1 MVYTRR
7 KKNNNKRRTRIARKK
22 NNKGGEAFAAG
33 GYGCV
38 FKPALLC
45 ANNSLRINSNT
56 MKKTLGT
63 VSKLLDRENAFNEMQ
78 EIEKVLLY
86 IKKIPNNSKYF
97 IINDQ
102 VTICEPAPLSKLD
115 LHNYDKMCSGTKLEQ
130 IGITSAN
137 INNHLNK
144 LNAINM
150 LDGGKD
156 LDKVWPFLRFDD
168 KENNEK
174 SFKIFKIINTHLIGL
189 LVNAIVKL
197 NKAGLYHFDI
207 KGSNIL
213 LGKDENTR
221 LIDWGTSFTFTSFT
235 FTSFTVENT
244 HIPQKVYSRAIFQ
257 FNVPF
262 SVILFLPELD
272 KVIQKTVLLYK
283 NKAQGN
289 DLIKLIAQDIIL
301 YSLTENGAGS
311 HFELILEYMVIV
323 YNKINNNN
331 KFTRETAIKVI
342 ENYFADILL
351 NYLTITTFTTTF
363 NLAAF
368 FKEVFLHNIDIY
380 GFLISYIHL
389 VIINDKSN
397 SYLVQEIA
405 KLFNDFCWS
414 PTYAS
419 KPIPVK
425 TLTNRLKKLNIQR

>member
-7 KKNNNKRRTRIARKK
+7 KKYNNNKRTKINRR
-22 NNKGGEAFAAG
+22 NKGGEAFAAG

-56 MKKTLGT
+56 MKKSLGT
-63 VSKLLDRENAFNEMQ
+63 VSKLLDRESAFNEMQ

-156 LDKVWPFLRFDD
+156 LDKVWPFLRFDI

-174 SFKIFKIINTHLIGL
+174 SFKIFKIINTHLIQL

-235 FTSFTVENT
+235 VENT
-244 HIPQKVYSRAIFQ
+244 HIQIPQKVYSRAIFQ

-272 KVIQKTVLLYK
+272 TVIQKTVLLYK

-331 KFTRETAIKVI
+331 NKFTRETAIKVI
-342 ENYFADILL
+342 ENYFADILM

-363 NLAAF
+363 NLTAF

-425 TLTNRLKKLNIQR
+425 TLMNRLKKLNIQR

>member
-1 MVYTRR
+1 MVHNKTKR
-7 KKNNNKRRTRIARKK
+7 KRYINNKRTKINRR
-22 NNKGGEAFAAG
+22 NKGGEAFAAG

-45 ANNSLRINSNT
+45 ANNSIRINSNT
-56 MKKTLGT
+56 MKKSLGT

-102 VTICEPAPLSKLD
+102 VTICQPAPLSKAD
-115 LHNYDKMCSGTKLEQ
+115 LHNYDKMCSGTKLQE

-156 LDKVWPFLRFDD
+156 LDKVWPELHFDD
-168 KENNEK
+168 NGK
-174 SFKIFKIINTHLIGL
+174 SFKIFKIINTHLIQL

-207 KGSNIL
+207 KASNIL

-221 LIDWGTSFTFTSFT
+221 LIDWGTSFTFQDTKT
-235 FTSFTVENT
+235 DI
-244 HIPQKVYSRAIFQ
+244 IPQKVYSRAIFQ

-272 KVIQKTVLLYK
+272 TVIQKTVLLYK
-283 NKAQGN
+283 NKVQN
-289 DLIKLIAQDIIL
+289 KNSLIKLIAQDIIL

-331 KFTRETAIKVI
+331 NFTKETAIKVI
-342 ENYFADILL
+342 ENYFVDILL

-363 NLAAF
+363 KLAAF

-380 GFLISYIHL
+380 GFLITYIHL
-389 VIINDKSN
+389 VVINDKSN

-425 TLTNRLKKLNIQR
+425 TLTNRLKKLNIQRL

>member
-7 KKNNNKRRTRIARKK
+7 KKNNNKNRTRIARKK

-56 MKKTLGT
+56 MKKSLGT

-86 IKKIPNNSKYF
+86 IKKIPNNSNYF

-115 LHNYDKMCSGTKLEQ
+115 LHNYDKMCSGTKLDQ
-130 IGITSAN
+130 MGITSAN
-137 INNHLNK
+137 INNYLNK

-156 LDKVWPFLRFDD
+156 LDKVWPELHFDD
-168 KENNEK
+168 NGK

-189 LVNAIVKL
+189 LVNAIMKL

-207 KGSNIL
+207 KASNIL

-221 LIDWGTSFTFTSFT
+221 LIDWGTSFTF
-235 FTSFTVENT
+235 ENTHT
-244 HIPQKVYSRAIFQ
+244 HIPQKVYNRAIFQ

-262 SVILFLPELD
+262 SVILFSTHLD
-272 KVIQKTVLLYK
+272 KVIQKTIALYK

-331 KFTRETAIKVI
+331 NFKKETAIKMI
-342 ENYFADILL
+342 EDYFVDILM

-363 NLAAF
+363 NLTAF

-380 GFLISYIHL
+380 GFLASYIHL

-425 TLTNRLKKLNIQR
+425 TLTNRLKKLNIQRL

>member
-7 KKNNNKRRTRIARKK
+7 KKYNNNNRTRNNNNI
-22 NNKGGEAFAAG
+22 NKGGEAFAAG

-45 ANNSLRINSNT
+45 ANSSIRLNT
-56 MKKTLGT
+56 NTGKKTLGT

-102 VTICEPAPLSKLD
+102 VTICEPAPLSKAD
-115 LHNYDKMCSGTKLEQ
+115 LHNYDKMCSGTKLQE

-156 LDKVWPFLRFDD
+156 LDKVWPLLRFD
-168 KENNEK
+168 NEK

-235 FTSFTVENT
+235 FQDIKTNT
-244 HIPQKVYSRAIFQ
+244 TIPPKVYSRAIFQ

-272 KVIQKTVLLYK
+272 TVIQKTVLLYK
-283 NKAQGN
+283 NKVQNKNG
-289 DLIKLIAQDIIL
+289 LIKLIAQDIIL

-331 KFTRETAIKVI
+331 YFTKETAIKVI
-342 ENYFADILL
+342 EDYFADILL
-351 NYLTITTFTTTF
+351 NYLTITTLTTTF
-363 NLAAF
+363 NLTAF

-380 GFLISYIHL
+380 GFLITYIHL
-389 VIINDKSN
+389 VINDNTNS
-397 SYLVQEIA
+397 SYLVQELA